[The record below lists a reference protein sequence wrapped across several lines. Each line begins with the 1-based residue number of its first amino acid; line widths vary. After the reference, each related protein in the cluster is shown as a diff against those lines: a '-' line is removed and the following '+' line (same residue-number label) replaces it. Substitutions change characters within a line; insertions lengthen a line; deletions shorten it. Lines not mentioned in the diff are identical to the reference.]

1 MERDWSLS
9 GACHGLQSR
18 TALHNPGCAISRKIF
33 GKLQLICNQYFAK
46 QILWVLEPCLRRRD
60 LGWPKTP

>member
-1 MERDWSLS
+1 MGVIVPFLTW
-9 GACHGLQSR
+9 GSR
-18 TALHNPGCAISRKIF
+18 RYRRKIF

>member
-18 TALHNPGCAISRKIF
+18 DALHNPGCAIRQFFHGSVENAPWREQTSAFIMP
-33 GKLQLICNQYFAK
+33 
-46 QILWVLEPCLRRRD
+46 ILAVDAAGLGRARR
-60 LGWPKTP
+60 